1 MKKEK
6 KNKKKQLE
14 NNGVTVQ
21 PWSPTSLILFYVI
34 KLWGV
39 SMVLP
44 ETEAANF
51 LSCDMDKSIKL
62 WENFAISNV
71 LCRFYRFIS

>member
-1 MKKEK
+1 
-6 KNKKKQLE
+6 
-14 NNGVTVQ
+14 
-21 PWSPTSLILFYVI
+21 
-34 KLWGV
+34 
-39 SMVLP
+39 MVLP

-71 LCRFYRFIS
+71 LCRFYRFISWIIIVPKILLAVNKHVLCYLVYFILLINDAHPLLTFS